1 MDEEWPE
8 IEPIPHEKLVQTGL
22 AGEVYAPAGKRRAM
36 TNAERQ
42 ARFVA
47 GRADIGELPAV
58 ADEARRE
65 RCRSSVVDF
74 GIAYCL
80 GGSAG
85 LLKRAPSPQ
94 LRAYAEDLQRAIEGA
109 GLVHVRF
116 PRGAGKTTWVKIA
129 VLWAL
134 AYGHLHYI
142 VAFCANAGLATAILT
157 DIWNVIEFSDAFGA
171 DFPEISWPI
180 RAAEG
185 LPQRYQSQTYRGRRT
200 AIRRTATEIRL
211 PTMEGAAA
219 SAATLLARG
228 AGSSTR
234 GLVRGSVRPDFVL
247 LDDIQTRK
255 DAESERRRRV
265 LADWIAADVMGL
277 GGDRLL
283 NLVMTS
289 TPIVAGDL
297 SEQFADKALHPEWKT
312 IDYRLVE
319 SWPSAD
325 ALWRQYDALWAE
337 ARAEGDATFAAAT
350 AFYRERR
357 EEMDAGGVV
366 IDPGNFDARLELSGL
381 QHARNLRLTMG
392 EEAFNA
398 EYQLATR
405 TAQSAVRI
413 APDVVASRVNGHAEN
428 AMPPGIESAVAFIDV
443 NAKAG
448 LSWTV
453 CGFGPGQ
460 TAAVLSYG
468 RYPGGGRRLVRE
480 NATEA
485 ETQSAIA
492 EGLAVVLDRLLALRF
507 VAGRDDAAPEPLVAV
522 WIDVGYERETVQ
534 RVCRLYRARGFR
546 AVFGCQGSSNQRY
559 NAGGRHV
566 VRRAF
571 GVDFRKGDNG
581 DKWFVQVSDI
591 WKERVQRGFLAP
603 PLQFGSVSLFGLSP
617 RRHGDFASEI
627 CAESLADK
635 VKDSRG
641 VDWYKWSL
649 KPGAENH
656 WLDTTSGCFAMAS
669 WYRLLDDAE
678 SAAAGVAA
686 AMADNAEGEGRAAF
700 SVPLRAARLPAV
712 APTASAAMAPHRLRR
727 RRARLLRSTVA

>member
-1 MDEEWPE
+1 MTENWPE
-8 IEPIPHEKLVQTGL
+8 IEPIPHEKLVQAGL
-22 AGEVYAPAGKRRAM
+22 SGEVYAPAAKRQAM

-47 GRADIGELPAV
+47 GRADIGELPPV

-65 RCRSSVVDF
+65 RCRGSVVEF
-74 GIAYCL
+74 GVAYCL

-85 LLKRAPSPQ
+85 LLKRAPSPM
-94 LRAYAEDLQRAIEGA
+94 LRSYAEDLQRAIEGA

-134 AYGHLHYI
+134 AYGHLHYV

-171 DFPEISWPI
+171 DFPEVSWPI

-185 LPQRYQSQTYRGRRT
+185 LPQRYQSQTWHGRRT
-200 AIRRTATEIRL
+200 AIRRTASEIRL
-211 PTMEGAAA
+211 PTMEGFPA
-219 SAATLLARG
+219 SGAVLLARG

-255 DAESERRRRV
+255 DAESDRRRRV

-297 SEQFADKALHPEWKT
+297 SEQFADKSLHPEWKT
-312 IDYRLVE
+312 ISYRLVE
-319 SWPSAD
+319 SWPD
-325 ALWRQYDALWAE
+325 AEDLWTRYDALWTD
-337 ARAEGDATFAAAT
+337 ARADGDATFAEAT
-350 AFYRERR
+350 AFYRDNR
-357 EEMDAGGVV
+357 EAMDEGGEV
-366 IDPGNFDARLELSGL
+366 IDPGNFDARLELSGI

-392 EEAFNA
+392 EEAFAA
-398 EYQLATR
+398 EYQLKTR
-405 TAQSAVRI
+405 TAQSAVRV
-413 APDVVASRVNGHAEN
+413 APAVVASRLNGSPEN
-428 AMPPGIESAVAFIDV
+428 AMPPGIESAVAFLDV

-448 LSWTV
+448 ISWTV
-453 CGFGPGQ
+453 AGFGPGQ

-468 RYPGGGRRLVRE
+468 RYPGDGRRLVRE

-485 ETQSAIA
+485 ETQAAIA
-492 EGLAVVLDRLLALRF
+492 AGLAAALDRLLALRF
-507 VAGRDDAAPEPLVAV
+507 VAARDDAAPEPLVAV
-522 WIDVGYERETVQ
+522 WIDVGFERETVQ

-546 AVFGCQGSSNQRY
+546 AVYGCQGASNQRY
-559 NAGGRHV
+559 NPRGRNV

-571 GVDFRKGDNG
+571 GVDFRTAEKG

-591 WKERVQRGFLAP
+591 WKERVQRGFLAE
-603 PLQFGSVSLFGLSP
+603 PLQFGSCSLFGASP
-617 RRHGDFASEI
+617 RRHAEFAAEI
-627 CAESLADK
+627 CSEVLADK

-641 VDWYKWSL
+641 VDWYKWNL

-656 WLDTTSGCFAMAS
+656 WLDTTGGCFAMAS

-678 SAAAGVAA
+678 SVEAGLAGPDAAEEA
-686 AMADNAEGEGRAAF
+686 GRAAF
-700 SVPLRAARLPAV
+700 SVPPAPKAPPAA
-712 APTASAAMAPHRLRR
+712 APVPGASAAARIAPRR
-727 RRARLLRSTVA
+727 RPRLLRSTVA

>member
-1 MDEEWPE
+1 MTDDWPKS
-8 IEPIPHEKLVQTGL
+8 EPIPHEKLVQCGL
-22 AGEVYAPAGKRRAM
+22 SGEVFAPTGKRQAM

-47 GRADIGELPAV
+47 GRADIGELPPV
-58 ADEARRE
+58 ADPERRE
-65 RCRSSVVDF
+65 RCRSSVVEF
-74 GIAYCL
+74 GVAYCL

-85 LLKRAPSPQ
+85 LLKRRPSTK

-134 AYGHLHYI
+134 AYGHLHYV

-171 DFPEISWPI
+171 DFPEISYPI

-185 LPQRYQSQTYRGRRT
+185 LPQRYQSQTWRGRRT
-200 AIRRTATEIRL
+200 AIRRTASEIRL
-211 PTMEGAAA
+211 PTMEGAPA
-219 SAATLLARG
+219 SGAVLLARG

-297 SEQFADKALHPEWKT
+297 SEQFADKSLHPEWKT
-312 IDYRLVE
+312 VEYRLVE
-319 SWPSAD
+319 AWPDAE
-325 ALWRQYDALWAE
+325 ALWAQYDAIWSE

-350 AFYRERR
+350 EFYRTHRA
-357 EEMDAGGVV
+357 EMDAGGEV
-366 IDPGNFDARLELSGL
+366 IDPGNYDARLELSGL

-405 TAQSAVRI
+405 TAQSAVRV
-413 APDVVASRVNGHAEN
+413 APAVVASRVNGHAEN
-428 AMPPGIESAVAFIDV
+428 ALPPGIESAVAFIDV

-453 CGFGPGQ
+453 AGFGPGQ

-468 RYPGGGRRLVRE
+468 RYPGNGRRLVRE

-492 EGLAVVLDRLLALRF
+492 EGLAVVLDLLLALRF
-507 VAGRDDAAPEPLVAV
+507 VAARDDAAPEPLVAV
-522 WIDVGYERETVQ
+522 WIDVGFERETVQ
-534 RVCRLYRARGFR
+534 RVCGLYRARGFR
-546 AVFGCQGSSNQRY
+546 AVFGCQGMSNQRY
-559 NAGGRHV
+559 NAHGRHV

-571 GVDFRKGDNG
+571 GVDFRRGDNG

-591 WKERVQRGFLAP
+591 WKERVQRAFLAP
-603 PLQFGSVSLFGLSP
+603 PLQFGSLSLFGASP
-617 RRHGDFASEI
+617 RRHDEYSAEI

-641 VDWYKWSL
+641 VDWYKWTL
-649 KPGAENH
+649 RPGAENH

-686 AMADNAEGEGRAAF
+686 AAPEDNAGEGRPAF
-700 SVPLRAARLPAV
+700 SVPLRDV
-712 APTASAAMAPHRLRR
+712 MAPRSSAPPSIAAAHRAAPRR
-727 RRARLLRSTVA
+727 RPRLLRSTVA